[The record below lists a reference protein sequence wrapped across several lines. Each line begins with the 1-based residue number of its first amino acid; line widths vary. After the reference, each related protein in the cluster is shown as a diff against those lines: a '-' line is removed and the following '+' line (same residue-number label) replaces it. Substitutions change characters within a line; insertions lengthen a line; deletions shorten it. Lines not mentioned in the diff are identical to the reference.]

1 MKTMKKNI
9 LIALASVCLAVAVAP
24 RASQAFTIVT
34 KDMLEKQVVVKTDLI
49 PTVDN
54 FIVLFDTSATTNEMV
69 PGTDVS
75 KIKAAKTLLAERN
88 QWLPDLGYNAGLY
101 IYTHAD
107 TLMGTF
113 KEVYGIKPYD
123 RAAFAAAI
131 DKLPEKGQG
140 PAMLQAGLHGLRKVM
155 AGLSGRTAVIIF
167 TDGKFTVQRG
177 IKKPLQIAQEIAREH
192 DVDFYLISSAT
203 MDADKQLLA
212 AVSKVSAGSR
222 VVPLATFLDNPLYLS
237 GALFIVKTTAYARLK
252 PVTKVVGAVADPILF
267 DFNSAELRPEY
278 DEKKTMLVDFLQKNP
293 NAYVVTAGFTDSAGS
308 EEYNLGLSQRRAES
322 VKRALTD
329 AGIDGDRIVTLWYG
343 ELDPIA
349 DNATEEGR
357 QQNRRVEMAIGG
369 IN

>member
-1 MKTMKKNI
+1 MKKFNTTI
-9 LIALASVCLAVAVAP
+9 IWIVSLVIVWTITDTY
-24 RASQAFTIVT
+24 AFTIVT
-34 KDMLEKQVVVKTDLI
+34 RDMLEEQVVVETDLI

-54 FIVLFDTSATTNEMV
+54 FIVLFDTSGSTNEMV

-75 KIKAAKTLLAERN
+75 KIKAAKALLAERN
-88 QWLPDLGYNAGLY
+88 AWLPNLGYNAGLY
-101 IYTHAD
+101 IYTHTE

-113 KEVYGIKPYD
+113 KEVYGMKPYD

-131 DKLPEKGQG
+131 DQLPEKGEG

-155 AGLSGRTAVIIF
+155 AGLSGRTAVIMF

-177 IKKPLQIAQEIAREH
+177 IKKPLQIAQEIARDH
-192 DVDFYLISSAT
+192 DVDFYLISSASLET
-203 MDADKQLLA
+203 DEKLLE

-222 VVPLATFLDNPLYLS
+222 VIPLETYLDNPLYLS
-237 GALFIVKTTAYARLK
+237 GSLFIVNTTAYARLK
-252 PVTKVVGAVADPILF
+252 PVTRVVGVVTDNILF
-267 DFNSAELRPEY
+267 DFNSDELRPEY
-278 DEKKTMLVDFLQKNP
+278 AEKKMMLVDFLQKTP
-293 NAYVVTAGFTDSAGS
+293 DAYVVTAGFTDSVGE
-308 EEYNLGLSQRRAES
+308 EEYNLALSQRRVES

-349 DNATEEGR
+349 DNATPEGR

-369 IN
+369 IQ